1 MHPAVLLAAV
11 LLFLG
16 CTSAPQVS
24 DGGTGGGTAEVA
36 EGGDYVEAEYTLY
49 SGDRILV
56 EGTTLEAVLGK
67 GGMLSGLEEAI
78 IGMRVGESREIEIP
92 PEKAFGLRN
101 TSLIYWEPR
110 VLVLPRMVNISIEE
124 FKVRFGSSPEKGAV
138 FERKWLRVRVRDVGQ
153 GYVLIERE
161 PLYTRVNVTGGMI
174 GITGNATH
182 ITYFFTPEINQTVID
197 ARGGFVTYRSA
208 NATHVLVDRNHPLAG
223 EVLRAKIRL
232 LRMVKKAELEE
243 MHISWYSDV
252 SSAIREAVATDK
264 PLLLYFYSRD
274 CEACTAMDE
283 TFRDARL
290 RMLND
295 ELVFA
300 RVDLPA
306 EAALAARYG
315 IAEAP
320 AVIILDSRGERLA
333 RLEGKLSAQEIEQ
346 TLRELEIIP

>member
-1 MHPAVLLAAV
+1 MRPAVLLGVV

-16 CTSAPQVS
+16 CISAPQV
-24 DGGTGGGTAEVA
+24 GNGGTAEGSAKVA
-36 EGGDYVEAEYTLY
+36 EDGDYVEAEYTLY

-56 EGTTLEAVLGK
+56 EGAGLEAILGK
-67 GGMLSGLEEAI
+67 GETLAGVEEAI
-78 IGMRVGESREIEIP
+78 IGMKEGESREIELP

-110 VLVLPRMVNISIEE
+110 LLVLPRVVNISIEE
-124 FKVRFGSSPEKGAV
+124 FKASFGLSPEKGTAS
-138 FERKWLRVRVRDVGQ
+138 ERKWFRVRVRDVGQ
-153 GYVLIERE
+153 GYVLVERE
-161 PLYTRVNVTGGMI
+161 PLYTRVNVTGGI
-174 GITGNATH
+174 IQITENVTH

-197 ARGGFVTYRSA
+197 TRGRFVTYRSA

-223 EVLRAKIRL
+223 EVLHAKVRL
-232 LRMVKKAELEE
+232 LRLIKGAELEKI
-243 MHISWYSDV
+243 HISWYEDV
-252 SSAIREAVATDK
+252 GSAIREAVATDK
-264 PLLLYFYSRD
+264 PVILYFYSRD

-283 TFRDARL
+283 TFQDARL

-300 RVDLPA
+300 RVDLSA

-320 AVIILDSRGERLA
+320 AVIILNSRGERLA
-333 RLEGKLSAQEIEQ
+333 RLEGELSAQEIEQ